1 MSQLYHKSLTVQ
13 QIKIPVFIKSHALVA
28 NIMLIGKTTDNLVFT
43 PKYFYCFKGNV
54 GNMAVIDI
62 RLTCVILFLIKCSF
76 RKL

>member
-1 MSQLYHKSLTVQ
+1 
-13 QIKIPVFIKSHALVA
+13 
-28 NIMLIGKTTDNLVFT
+28 MLIGKTTDNLVFT
-43 PKYFYCFKGNV
+43 LKYFYCFKGNV